1 MIDLF
6 AADLQRILWRPFT
19 RALGVAV
26 VIAIAVTGVIVFFK
40 TGGGHSFDAVTGLPA
55 GIGSA
60 TVLLTAAGFVLG
72 ATLIGADYAS
82 RALTT
87 LFSWEPRRFRVL
99 AARAAACAVVA
110 ACATL
115 VALAL
120 LCVVLLP
127 AALAHGRGGAPTGGW
142 YVSMIG
148 LAFRCALLAAA
159 ASAMGVSCA
168 AIGRSTPAALAIIAV
183 YWIAVERTAIGIG
196 PWLSRWLFLAL
207 ARSWVAADFSPN
219 GASPGGRGAGHGLL
233 TSGLLLLAVV
243 LALHALATWMLSR
256 RDIA

>member
-6 AADLQRILWRPFT
+6 AADLHRILWRPFT
-19 RALGVAV
+19 RALGLAV
-26 VIAIAVTGVIVFFK
+26 LIAIAVAGVIVFFK
-40 TGGGHSFDAVTGLPA
+40 TGGRHPFSAVTVLPA
-55 GIGSA
+55 GFGSA
-60 TVLLTAAGFVLG
+60 AVLLTLAGFILG
-72 ATLIGADYAS
+72 ATLIGADYVS

-87 LFSWEPRRFRVL
+87 LFTWEPRRFRVL
-99 AARAAACAVVA
+99 AARAAACAVVT
-110 ACATL
+110 ACASL

-127 AALAHGRGGAPTGGW
+127 AALAHGSGVALTGSW

-148 LAFRCALLAAA
+148 LAIRCALLASAA
-159 ASAMGVSCA
+159 AVIGVSCA

-196 PWLSRWLFLAL
+196 GWLSRWLFLAL
-207 ARSWVAADFSPN
+207 ARSWVASDFRSSVT
-219 GASPGGRGAGHGLL
+219 SPGGRGAGHAIV

-243 LALHALATWMLSR
+243 LALHALAAWLLAR
-256 RDIA
+256 RDVA

>member
-6 AADLQRILWRPFT
+6 AADLHRILWRPFT
-19 RALGVAV
+19 RALGFAV
-26 VIAIAVTGVIVFFK
+26 VVAIVVTGVIVFFK
-40 TGGGHSFDAVTGLPA
+40 SGGRHPFNAITGLPA
-55 GIGSA
+55 GFGSA
-60 TVLLTAAGFVLG
+60 AALLTLVGFVLG

-87 LFSWEPRRFRVL
+87 LFTWEPRRLRVL

-115 VALAL
+115 VALTL

-127 AALAHGRGGAPTGGW
+127 AALAHGSGAAPTGSW
-142 YVSMIG
+142 YVSIIG
-148 LAFRCALLAAA
+148 LALRCALLAGAA
-159 ASAMGVSCA
+159 AAIGVSCA

-183 YWIAVERTAIGIG
+183 YWIAVERSALGIG
-196 PWLSRWLFLAL
+196 TWLSRWLFLAL
-207 ARSWVAADFSPN
+207 ARSWVAADFSQ
-219 GASPGGRGAGHGLL
+219 GATSSGRQGAGHGLV

-243 LALHALATWMLSR
+243 LSLHALATWMLSR